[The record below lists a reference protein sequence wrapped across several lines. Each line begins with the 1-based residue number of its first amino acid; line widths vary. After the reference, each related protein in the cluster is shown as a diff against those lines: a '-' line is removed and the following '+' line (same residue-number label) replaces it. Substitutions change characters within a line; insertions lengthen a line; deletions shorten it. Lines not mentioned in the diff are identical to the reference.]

1 MIIKPLL
8 KLLKDFTIFTII
20 ATVIAGVLN
29 FTLPLLAT
37 WIDSL
42 DLGLL
47 QELFQPIKIVLKVIA
62 IAAVFGVIYIV
73 SSSILKPIVHNI
85 INIISEVRY
94 DIGAR
99 QRGKTTLIT
108 WISFAKREILL
119 PKGVRGIGEKLV
131 EVFEEQAQ
139 TIALLA
145 IPSQENP
152 SAPSDWP
159 RAKIGE
165 IVVRPFLK
173 PLKIVVC
180 VVRAAVGPK
189 RLGPKEPGLEGVE
202 EVRG

>member
-8 KLLKDFTIFTII
+8 KLLKDLTIFTII

-47 QELFQPIKIVLKVIA
+47 QELFQPIKIVLKLIA
-62 IAAVFGVIYIV
+62 IVAVFGVIYI
-73 SSSILKPIVHNI
+73 ILKPIVRNI

-99 QRGKTTLIT
+99 RRGKTTLIT

-152 SAPSDWP
+152 SAPSDWS

-189 RLGPKEPGLEGVE
+189 RVGPKEPGLEGVE

>member
-47 QELFQPIKIVLKVIA
+47 QELFQPIKIVLKLIA

-73 SSSILKPIVHNI
+73 LKPIVHNI

-94 DIGAR
+94 DIGAWR
-99 QRGKTTLIT
+99 RGKTTLIT

-131 EVFEEQAQ
+131 GVFEEQAQ

-189 RLGPKEPGLEGVE
+189 RVGPKKPGLEGVE